1 MQNQPLKESPLL
13 SEPPLLS
20 ETQLQALLRLKRHE
34 QPPAGYYEGLLDR
47 VHRRQREEM
56 LRRPAW
62 QIALE
67 RIRAFF
73 APLNMDW
80 RQAGAMAAILVVGIF
95 AIRVAIPERPA
106 DLPHV
111 ASVSNPGNSQ
121 AIAPTNITLGPSG
134 EQRVV
139 DLQPRHIQREPGAPV
154 RFIIDTQPVSYETTQ
169 IRF

>member
-1 MQNQPLKESPLL
+1 MQNQPLNESPLL
-13 SEPPLLS
+13 SGS
-20 ETQLQALLRLKRHE
+20 QLQALLRLKRHE
-34 QPPAGYYEGLLDR
+34 QPPAGYFENLLDR

-62 QIALE
+62 QIAIE
-67 RIRAFF
+67 RVRAFF
-73 APLNMDW
+73 APLHMDW

-106 DLPHV
+106 DSVQV
-111 ASVSNPGNSQ
+111 ADVGRVSPQ
-121 AIAPTNITLGPSG
+121 PARQNITLRPASAQGIA
-134 EQRVV
+134 EQ
-139 DLQPRHIQREPGAPV
+139 QPTHVQRDPGAPV

>member
-1 MQNQPLKESPLL
+1 MQNQPLNESPM
-13 SEPPLLS
+13 LS

-67 RIRAFF
+67 RVRAFF
-73 APLNMDW
+73 APLHMDW
-80 RQAGAMAAILVVGIF
+80 RQAGAMAAILVAGIF
-95 AIRVAIPERPA
+95 AIRVAIPERA
-106 DLPHV
+106 VDSTHI
-111 ASVSNPGNSQ
+111 ASVPESLNQP
-121 AIAPTNITLGPSG
+121 APERNITFENVAAKSVADVPPS
-134 EQRVV
+134 RPV
-139 DLQPRHIQREPGAPV
+139 QREPGAPV
-154 RFIIDTQPVSYETTQ
+154 RFIIDAQPVSYETTQ